1 MCALRFSTKL
11 FYQEVDCKTMRNND
25 LFTDICAIAF
35 VLFVIG
41 GAITAV
47 ASLYGFF
54 IGVALYV
61 IRTIAGF

>member
-1 MCALRFSTKL
+1 
-11 FYQEVDCKTMRNND
+11 MRNND
-25 LFTDICAIAF
+25 LFTNICAIAF

-41 GAITAV
+41 GVITAV